1 MSDWNN
7 CVRYTAAPTSLPFH
21 YAPTSLSHFQHCSSL
36 GRKHK
41 HTEFIVPNKD
51 TGPHTRGWCPET
63 ASVTIKAHYRIDTP
77 EADSC
82 GTTRQVTRYCLTF
95 SLRLEP
101 LHRQLAP
108 PFYHNSFSCQIY
120 DRAMA
125 IQADIYFISH
135 ILHTLTQHSA
145 VECEISLR
153 RTGGSSSVCWVNSK
167 SVATETQV
175 KLLKCFGS

>member
-1 MSDWNN
+1 MIGTTV
-7 CVRYTAAPTSLPFH
+7 CGTAAPTSLPFH

-41 HTEFIVPNKD
+41 YTEFIVPNKD
-51 TGPHTRGWCPET
+51 TGTHTRGWCPET
-63 ASVTIKAHYRIDTP
+63 VSATIKAHYWIDTP

-82 GTTRQVTRYCLTF
+82 GATRQVARYCLTF

-101 LHRQLAP
+101 LHLQLAP
-108 PFYHNSFSCQIY
+108 PFYHNSSSCQIY
-120 DRAMA
+120 DGAMA
-125 IQADIYFISH
+125 IQADIHFISH
-135 ILHTLTQHSA
+135 ISHTWSQHSA
-145 VECEISLR
+145 VECERS
-153 RTGGSSSVCWVNSK
+153 GGSSSVCCVNSK